1 MKRPECEQPRE
12 GHPAF
17 IRAAL
22 VAALVPVWLTLA
34 APSAHAQYNG
44 VPKSGSLTD
53 SAAAS
58 GISPAQLRNVR
69 FDQKLGATIPGD
81 LVFRDET
88 GKAVHLGQYFQDKP
102 VILTLVYYE
111 CPMLCTEVLNG
122 LVGALKVVGL
132 EPGKDFTLVTVSFNP
147 KETPALAAAKKR
159 SYLQRY
165 QRPQAANAWHF
176 LTGEEASIKAL
187 TSAVGFQ
194 YYWDQAIDQY
204 AHATGVMVVT
214 PARQLAKYFF
224 GIEFSPRDL
233 RLALVEASGGKVGTP
248 VDQVLLY
255 CYHYDPSN
263 GRYGLVALN
272 LIRLGGVITVV
283 ILGSFL
289 VVSLR
294 RERRAGSQKDS
305 TASNT

>member
-1 MKRPECEQPRE
+1 MRT
-12 GHPAF
+12 GF
-17 IRAAL
+17 TFLSAL
-22 VAALVPVWLTLA
+22 AVGCLVLSVADV
-34 APSAHAQYNG
+34 HAQYDG
-44 VPKSGSLTD
+44 VPKSGSLTE
-53 SAAAS
+53 SGAAA
-58 GISPAQLRNVR
+58 GVRPAQLRNVK
-69 FDQKLGATIPGD
+69 FEQKLGATLPGD
-81 LVFRDET
+81 LVFRDDT
-88 GKAVHLGQYFQDKP
+88 GRQVRLDQYFTDKP

-122 LVGALKVVGL
+122 LVSALKVVGL

-147 KETPALAAAKKR
+147 LETPQLAAAKKR
-159 SYLQRY
+159 NYLQRY
-165 QRPQAANAWHF
+165 QRPEAAGAWHF
-176 LTGEEASIKAL
+176 LTGDEPAIRAL

-194 YYWDQAIDQY
+194 YYWDAALDQF

-214 PARQLAKYFF
+214 PERKLAKYFY

-233 RLALVEASGGKVGTP
+233 RFALVEASNGRVGNP

-255 CYHYDPSN
+255 CYHYDPSQ

-272 LIRLGGVITVV
+272 LVRLGGVITLA

-294 RERRAGSQKDS
+294 RERRGQRHAAGLSRPG
-305 TASNT
+305 A